1 MESVSFI
8 YSLPYI
14 GLLFAYLALML
25 CENRIGREYSRA
37 ICCFLFVFFFGGR
50 GFIGWDWV
58 GYCNLYDYFPTVADS
73 SFINELIF
81 RERENEGA
89 MEKGFLVYMALMKSL
104 GCNYLM
110 FVFFSVLIDMWLVDK
125 FIQRFCPNYA
135 LAMLLFVYVYCN
147 AEINLLR
154 NMKSIVLFLYSLQ
167 YVEQKRFVPF
177 MALNLLGLTFHFSA
191 IFYILSYW
199 LLRIPI
205 GRKVYMALILLLN
218 VIYFFK
224 INLLGELISLVAGFM
239 GGKAEVV
246 ADIYTN
252 SSLTREAGVSVGSI
266 ERLITSLLVYFF
278 WDHMKEHEER
288 GRIFI
293 NSFIIYLVWIDLFWP
308 FSIFIERLS
317 LLYMFCYIYIW
328 SVIVKSVA
336 LKKVR
341 YLTLGCLFL
350 YSMLRFGLKY
360 NTVFYRYDNFLL
372 FSYEEEELRRGTFNR
387 YKNLF
392 DK

>member
-1 MESVSFI
+1 MESISFV

-14 GLLFAYLALML
+14 CLLFAYLLLML
-25 CENRIGREYSRA
+25 CENRIGRGYSR
-37 ICCFLFVFFFGGR
+37 IMCGFLFVFFFGGR
-50 GFIGWDWV
+50 GFIGWDWTA
-58 GYCNLYDYFPTVADS
+58 YYDIYESFPSVIDS
-73 SFINELIF
+73 SFINELLF
-81 RERENEGA
+81 RESENKGV
-89 MEKGFLVYMALMKSL
+89 MEKGFLVYLALMKSF
-104 GCNYLM
+104 GFNYFM
-110 FVFFSVLIDMWLVDK
+110 FVFFSVFIDVLLVDR

-147 AEINLLR
+147 AEINLQR

-167 YVEQKRFVPF
+167 YVEQKKIIPF

-199 LLRIPI
+199 LFRIPI
-205 GRKVYMALILLLN
+205 GRSVYIILVLLLN
-218 VIYFFK
+218 AVYFFK
-224 INLLGELISLVAGFM
+224 INLLGDLITLVAGWV

-246 ADIYTN
+246 AEIYTN
-252 SSLTREAGVSVGSI
+252 SSITREAGVSIGSI
-266 ERLITSLLVYFF
+266 ERLITSLLVFVF
-278 WDHMKEHEER
+278 WTDLKEHVER
-288 GRIFI
+288 GKIFI
-293 NSFIIYLVWIDLFWP
+293 NSFIVYLIWINLFWP

-328 SVIVKSVA
+328 SIIIKSVS

-341 YLTLGCLFL
+341 YMTLGCLFL
-350 YSMLRFGLKY
+350 YSTLRFGLKY

-372 FSYEEEELRRGTFNR
+372 LNYEEEEQRRGTFNR

-392 DK
+392 YK